1 MFSLLLFFLTQ
12 KIIIMAKYSKAAKE
26 SVESAMKRME
36 KGSLRSGGSGKKVTD
51 KKQAI
56 AIGLSQAKKKGAKVP
71 AKKAAAAKKA
81 VPKKAVTKK
90 VTSKKA
96 ASKKT
101 VSAKAPVKKS
111 PAKKSPSSPRTA
123 AKKPMA
129 TPVISINKKTSS
141 KAIKTRNIETATKK
155 SLVIAENKE
164 TVEPASTP
172 VIEQDN
178 NEMPL
183 QDGETILPEMEDPM
197 KVTDQKFYS
206 KATSRVDPKHN
217 MAVSSTRKGGIKPAG
232 KKPLW

>member
-1 MFSLLLFFLTQ
+1 
-12 KIIIMAKYSKAAKE
+12 MAKYSKAAKK

-56 AIGLSQAKKKGAKVP
+56 AIGLSEAKKTGAKVP

-111 PAKKSPSSPRTA
+111 PAKKSPSSSRTA
-123 AKKPMA
+123 AKKPMV

-141 KAIKTRNIETATKK
+141 KAIKNKNTKPATKK
-155 SLVIAENKE
+155 SPVIAEN
-164 TVEPASTP
+164 TDSVVPAYTT

-183 QDGETILPEMEDPM
+183 QDRETILPEMEDPM

-217 MAVSSTRKGGIKPAG
+217 MAVSTTRKGGIKPSG

>member
-123 AKKPMA
+123 AKKPTV

-155 SLVIAENKE
+155 SPVIAENKE
-164 TVEPASTP
+164 PVEPASTP

-217 MAVSSTRKGGIKPAG
+217 MAVSSTRKGGIKPSG
-232 KKPLW
+232 KRPLW

>member
-1 MFSLLLFFLTQ
+1 
-12 KIIIMAKYSKAAKE
+12 MAKYSKAGKE

-56 AIGLSQAKKKGAKVP
+56 AIGLSEAKKKGAKVP
-71 AKKAAAAKKA
+71 AKKAAVPKKAVPKKA
-81 VPKKAVTKK
+81 VPKKAVTRK

-96 ASKKT
+96 ASKIT

-111 PAKKSPSSPRTA
+111 PAKKSPSSSRTA
-123 AKKPMA
+123 AKKPMV
-129 TPVISINKKTSS
+129 TPVISINIKTSS
-141 KAIKTRNIETATKK
+141 KAIKTRNTEPATKK
-155 SLVIAENKE
+155 SPVIAENKE
-164 TVEPASTP
+164 SVEPASTP

-183 QDGETILPEMEDPM
+183 QDRETILPEMEDPM

-217 MAVSSTRKGGIKPAG
+217 MAVSSTRKGGIKPSG

>member
-96 ASKKT
+96 ASKK
-101 VSAKAPVKKS
+101 
-111 PAKKSPSSPRTA
+111 SPSSPRTA
-123 AKKPMA
+123 AKKPTV

-155 SLVIAENKE
+155 SPVIAENKE
-164 TVEPASTP
+164 PVEPASTP

-217 MAVSSTRKGGIKPAG
+217 MAVSSTRKGGIKPSG
-232 KKPLW
+232 KRPLW

>member
-56 AIGLSQAKKKGAKVP
+56 AIGLSEAKKKGAKVP
-71 AKKAAAAKKA
+71 AKKAAAAKNA

-123 AKKPMA
+123 AKKPTV

-155 SLVIAENKE
+155 SPVIAENKE

-197 KVTDQKFYS
+197 KFTDQKFYS

-217 MAVSSTRKGGIKPAG
+217 MAVSSTRKGGIKPSG